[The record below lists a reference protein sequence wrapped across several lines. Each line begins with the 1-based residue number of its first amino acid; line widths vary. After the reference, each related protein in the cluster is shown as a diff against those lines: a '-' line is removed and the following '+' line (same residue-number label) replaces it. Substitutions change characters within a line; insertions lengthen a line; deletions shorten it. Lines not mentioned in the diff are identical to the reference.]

1 MPWYVSVYILLAIP
15 IDIDAKCFFSIN
27 NQQTDES
34 QPQTAKRRAEREAVD
49 YKQRVLGFVLFFQL
63 GSFLYLLI
71 FYDTSLER
79 ELERLNNRL
88 ERPASS
94 MERTSPTAVDPSRK

>member
-1 MPWYVSVYILLAIP
+1 MRWYVSVYILFINP
-15 IDIDAKCFFSIN
+15 HRYQMFFFSIN

-34 QPQTAKRRAEREAVD
+34 QLQAAKRRAERETVD
-49 YKQRVLGFVLFFQL
+49 YKQRVLGFVIFFSTL
-63 GSFLYLLI
+63 LYVLI

-79 ELERLNNRL
+79 ELERLHNRL

>member
-1 MPWYVSVYILLAIP
+1 MRWYVSVYILFINP
-15 IDIDAKCFFSIN
+15 HRYEIFFSIN

-34 QPQTAKRRAEREAVD
+34 QLQSAKRRAERETVD
-49 YKQRVLGFVLFFQL
+49 YKQRVLGFVFFFF
-63 GSFLYLLI
+63 STFLYVLI
-71 FYDTSLER
+71 LFYDTSLER
-79 ELERLNNRL
+79 ELERLHNRL